1 MKIQCLDNKG
11 SAQNTFLCKI
21 NQHTILINCP
31 LDTFTIS
38 PEPSTNTNE
47 DEEQSSSGNLNDLAS
62 ILSAFSEQGK
72 RAIDTQYSS
81 LSASIKNC
89 DHLVIFR
96 IANFDL
102 IDINSIDLVLIS
114 NYNLM
119 LGLPYLTEY
128 MGYKGRII
136 ATEPTVE
143 YAK

>member
-1 MKIQCLDNKG
+1 M
-11 SAQNTFLCKI
+11 
-21 NQHTILINCP
+21 INCP
-31 LDTFTIS
+31 LDTFTV
-38 PEPSTNTNE
+38 PQQQDNE
-47 DEEQSSSGNLNDLAS
+47 HQDDAQDLAS

-72 RAIDTQYSS
+72 RTADTQYSS
-81 LSASIKNC
+81 LTTSIQNC
-89 DHLVIFR
+89 DHATVFR
-96 IANFDL
+96 IPDLSL